1 MTDRPITSKRLPGM
15 DHDLYPYSSI
25 TTRPPLSWPGKNQL
39 AVWVVLHLEQ
49 WELQSPAS
57 AVRDARFKGE
67 FGNFFP
73 DYRTYSTR
81 EYGNRVGI
89 FRVLEVLDRYQIPVT
104 VAANA
109 ALCTAHPQLI
119 DECLNRGYEI
129 AAHGSHATR
138 MITSKMSQAQEEDY
152 IHQAMDTVRHSS
164 GAGKV
169 GWIGQD
175 FGESPRTPH
184 LLAQAGAD
192 YLGDWPNDDQPYWL
206 SPKPTIPGTLSIP
219 GLVSLPYH
227 VEWDDGT
234 MMALRQ
240 LTAPR
245 YGQMVREAA
254 DRLHQ
259 DAASEAARMMSLGLH
274 PWVIGQPQRIRYL
287 DEVLAHLRKMDGL
300 WFATGREIAASFRD
314 QIPMPSPAAE
324 I

>member
-1 MTDRPITSKRLPGM
+1 MSDKRRPGM

-25 TTRPPLSWPGKNQL
+25 LTRPQLSWPGEKRL
-39 AVWVVLHLEQ
+39 AIWVVLHLEQ

-57 AVRDARFKGE
+57 AIRDARFKGE

-89 FRVLEVLDRYQIPVT
+89 FRILDVLDRYQIPVT

-109 ALCTAHPQLI
+109 ALCDARPQLI
-119 DECLNRGYEI
+119 EECLKRGYEI

-138 MITSKMSQAQEEDY
+138 MITSKMSRTQEEDY
-152 IHQAMDTVRHSS
+152 IHQAMATVRQNS
-164 GAGKV
+164 GVEQV

-175 FGESPRTPH
+175 FGESPRTPQI
-184 LLAQAGAD
+184 LSQAGVD

-206 SPKPTIPGTLSIP
+206 TLDP
-219 GLVSLPYH
+219 PLVSLPYH

-234 MMALRQ
+234 LMALRQ

-254 DRLHQ
+254 DRLQQ
-259 DAASEAARMMSLGLH
+259 DATDGPARMMSIGLH
-274 PWVIGQPQRIRYL
+274 PWVVGQPQRVRYL
-287 DEVLAHLRKMDGL
+287 DQILAHLQTMDGL
-300 WFATGREIAASFRD
+300 WFAAGRDIAASFRN
-314 QIPMPSPAAE
+314 QTVMPEPPVGQK
-324 I
+324 